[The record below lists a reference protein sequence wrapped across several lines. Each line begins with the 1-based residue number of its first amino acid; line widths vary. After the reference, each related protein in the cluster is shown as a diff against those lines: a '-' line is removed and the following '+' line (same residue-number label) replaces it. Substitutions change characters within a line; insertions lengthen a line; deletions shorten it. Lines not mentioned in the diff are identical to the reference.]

1 MSQLQLKAKTAW
13 ALGFM
18 SLFRVLKYRLSVR
31 IGLNSV
37 QKLTAQLP
45 RGNFFSSPRPNEE
58 SGATVTDIPNWFYN
72 RFSHRQFKDTHLPWY
87 QIPDFDEQI
96 GDIKGIWEISRM
108 QWVLDFVVRERKQQ
122 DGLALLELDCWL
134 NDWCCNNPAY
144 FGPNWK
150 CGQEASIRVMHL
162 IAAYLGLPNRADPQ
176 IQLLDLIH
184 VHLQRISPTIDYAIA
199 QNNNHGTSEAT
210 ALYIG
215 GVFLNHFRPSSQA

>member
-1 MSQLQLKAKTAW
+1 MGIRLYESISCIEISLECKNWVEFCAKIDSTVA
-13 ALGFM
+13 
-18 SLFRVLKYRLSVR
+18 
-31 IGLNSV
+31 
-37 QKLTAQLP
+37 

-122 DGLALLELDCWL
+122 DGLALHELDCWL

-144 FGPNWK
+144 
-150 CGQEASIRVMHL
+150 
-162 IAAYLGLPNRADPQ
+162 LGRTGNVVRKHRFVLC
-176 IQLLDLIH
+176 
-184 VHLQRISPTIDYAIA
+184 T
-199 QNNNHGTSEAT
+199 
-210 ALYIG
+210 
-215 GVFLNHFRPSSQA
+215 

>member
-45 RGNFFSSPRPNEE
+45 RGNFFASPRPNEE

-87 QIPDFDEQI
+87 QIPDFDEQMSI
-96 GDIKGIWEISRM
+96 YHHQFLRTLGSQQPKVEPTRTLQDSSHDRFSHEERPSR
-108 QWVLDFVVRERKQQ
+108 
-122 DGLALLELDCWL
+122 
-134 NDWCCNNPAY
+134 
-144 FGPNWK
+144 
-150 CGQEASIRVMHL
+150 HL
-162 IAAYLGLPNRADPQ
+162 RSSPCL
-176 IQLLDLIH
+176 H
-184 VHLQRISPTIDYAIA
+184 QRIRCHRF
-199 QNNNHGTSEAT
+199 QHQR
-210 ALYIG
+210 
-215 GVFLNHFRPSSQA
+215 V